1 MSLAVIGSGFGR
13 TGTASLKRALE
24 MLGFGPC
31 HHMEEVL
38 SHPEQVAHWQAFV
51 AGKPVEWDEVFKGY
65 RSQID
70 WPGAHVW
77 LELADAYPQAKVIHS
92 IRPEDA
98 WWTSFS
104 ATIGKLLTVY
114 KDMPLPPHVL
124 AIAAAMEIAIIQQT
138 FGCPPT
144 DREGV
149 LAAYRRRT
157 EQVRAAIPPERLLV
171 FEVTEGWEPLCAFL
185 NVPVPDGPF
194 PRTNSTKEFLQL
206 DRLSTPP
213 GNDRR
218 GP

>member
-1 MSLAVIGSGFGR
+1 MSLQVIGSGFGR

-38 SHPEQVAHWQAFV
+38 ANPAQVPHWQAV
-51 AGKPVEWDEVFKGY
+51 AAGQAVDWELVFAGY

-77 LELADAYPQAKVIHS
+77 RELAAAYPAAKVIHS

-104 ATIGKLLTVY
+104 ATIGRMMSGFR
-114 KDMPLPPHVL
+114 DMPAPPHIKAMMQAMHT
-124 AIAAAMEIAIIQQT
+124 AIVENT
-138 FGCPPT
+138 FGCPPD
-144 DREGV
+144 DRAVV

-157 EQVRAAIPPERLLV
+157 EEVRAAIAPERLLV
-171 FEVTEGWEPLCAFL
+171 FEVTEGWAPLCAFL
-185 NVPVPDGPF
+185 GVPVPDAPF
-194 PRTNSTKEFLQL
+194 PRTNSAEEFWQHVK
-206 DRLSTPP
+206 
-213 GNDRR
+213 G
-218 GP
+218 G